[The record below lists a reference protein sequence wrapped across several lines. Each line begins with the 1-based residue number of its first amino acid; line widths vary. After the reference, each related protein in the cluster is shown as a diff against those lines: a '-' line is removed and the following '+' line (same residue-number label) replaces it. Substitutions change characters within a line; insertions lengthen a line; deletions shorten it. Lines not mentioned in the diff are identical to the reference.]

1 MLSSI
6 PKNENGNEDKAKQH
20 YYKQLNI
27 KVMSTNSNANQS
39 EETRVYN
46 NVKGNIVAVTLPKGI
61 DGRVTISL
69 DCEPFPSIDFETGE
83 EIVKSAF
90 GINIRNLVNQVGDKV
105 EPIGLANAL
114 AMGKAINPQII
125 SLALI
130 GASIEVSRTFHAKG
144 TQREQ
149 SEELYSKDC
158 IVSDIVAITPHVKPM
173 FQKVLETLVMTKPY
187 IENVASGIVA
197 NPFGI

>member
-1 MLSSI
+1 
-6 PKNENGNEDKAKQH
+6 
-20 YYKQLNI
+20 
-27 KVMSTNSNANQS
+27 MSTRTNANQS
-39 EETRVYN
+39 VETRVYN
-46 NVKGNIVAVTLPKGI
+46 NIKANITAVTLPKGI

-83 EIVKSAF
+83 EITKSAF
-90 GINIRNLVNQVGDKV
+90 GINIRNLVNQVGEKV
-105 EPIGLANAL
+105 EAIGLANAL

-125 SLALI
+125 SLSLI
-130 GASIEVSRTFHAKG
+130 GATIEVKRTFHAKG

-149 SEELYSKDC
+149 SDELYSKDC
-158 IVSDIVAITPHVKPM
+158 IVSEIVSVTPHVKPM

-187 IENVASGIVA
+187 VESVASGIVA

>member
-6 PKNENGNEDKAKQH
+6 PKMEMEMRTKQNNITNN
-20 YYKQLNI
+20 LNQ
-27 KVMSTNSNANQS
+27 KVMNANANVKS

-83 EIVKSAF
+83 EITKSAF
-90 GINIRNLVNQVGDKV
+90 GINIRNLVNQVGEKV
-105 EPIGLANAL
+105 EAIGLANAL

-158 IVSDIVAITPHVKPM
+158 IVSEIVAITPHVKPM

>member
-6 PKNENGNEDKAKQH
+6 PKMKMEMRIKQNNITNN
-20 YYKQLNI
+20 LNQ
-27 KVMSTNSNANQS
+27 KVMNTNVNAKS

-90 GINIRNLVNQVGDKV
+90 GINIRNLVNQVGEKV
-105 EPIGLANAL
+105 EAIGLANAL
-114 AMGKAINPQII
+114 AMGKSINPQII

-158 IVSDIVAITPHVKPM
+158 IVSEIVSITPHVKPM
-173 FQKVLETLVMTKPY
+173 FQKVLETLVMSKPY